1 MLKLQKAL
9 LFEGFAVS
17 DKWIVD
23 VLTDLMAY
31 AERNGLSVTAEQ
43 LEDARLIA
51 LTEISNTSREQKE
64 TARTYDEPARRPS
77 LYLASGGHA

>member
-1 MLKLQKAL
+1 M
-9 LFEGFAVS
+9 S
-17 DKWIVD
+17 DNWIVD

-51 LTEISNTSREQKE
+51 LTEISNTSREEKE
-64 TARTYDEPARRPS
+64 TARSYDEPARRPY

>member
-1 MLKLQKAL
+1 MLNLKKAP

-31 AERNGLSVTAEQ
+31 AEKNGLSVTAEQ
-43 LEDARLIA
+43 LDDARLIA

-64 TARTYDEPARRPS
+64 IARTYDEPARRPS

>member
-1 MLKLQKAL
+1 MQ
-9 LFEGFAVS
+9 

-23 VLTDLMAY
+23 VLGDLRAY
-31 AERNGLSVTAEQ
+31 AEQNGLSVTADW

-51 LTEISNTSREQKE
+51 LTEIADMSREQKGI
-64 TARTYDEPARRPS
+64 ARAYDEPAGRPS

>member
-1 MLKLQKAL
+1 M
-9 LFEGFAVS
+9 S

-31 AERNGLSVTAEQ
+31 AEENGLSVTAEQ
-43 LEDARLIA
+43 LDDARLIA
-51 LTEISNTSREQKE
+51 LTEISNMAREKGE
-64 TARTYDEPARRPS
+64 NARTYDEAARRPS

>member
-1 MLKLQKAL
+1 MP
-9 LFEGFAVS
+9 

-31 AERNGLSVTAEQ
+31 AEQNGLSVTAEQ
-43 LEDARLIA
+43 LDDARLIA
-51 LTEISNTSREQKE
+51 LTEISNMSREKKE
-64 TARTYDEPARRPS
+64 NARTYDESARRPS

>member
-31 AERNGLSVTAEQ
+31 AEKNGLSVTAEH
-43 LEDARLIA
+43 LDDARLIA

-64 TARTYDEPARRPS
+64 IARTYAEPARRPS